1 MDSWPTETRPGWGCG
16 ERCWVYSL
24 ARAKG
29 HHDSRLASR
38 FTITMARFGTIHDS
52 PGVTIHDDQNN
63 FTIHDPD
70 LIWLTIACLTF
81 HDHDRKATIHG
92 PDCSKPSYPYQN

>member
-1 MDSWPTETRPGWGCG
+1 MDSWPTGTRPGWGCG
-16 ERCWVYSL
+16 ERCWVHSL

-38 FTITMARFGTIHDS
+38 FTITMARFDTIHDS
-52 PGVTIHDDQNN
+52 PGVTIHDDQND

-70 LIWLTIACLTF
+70 YFRALTIFPVL
-81 HDHDRKATIHG
+81 K
-92 PDCSKPSYPYQN
+92 SLK

>member
-1 MDSWPTETRPGWGCG
+1 MH
-16 ERCWVYSL
+16 SL

-38 FTITMARFGTIHDS
+38 FTIMMARFDTIHDS

-70 LIWLTIACLTF
+70 YFRALTIFPACMEDMLFVCYVTYV
-81 HDHDRKATIHG
+81 DLLSRKIV
-92 PDCSKPSYPYQN
+92 